1 MSLPAAD
8 SRARR
13 PRIRRRTAAALAGAL
28 CAAGVLTGAAS
39 ADTSTPVFF
48 DSRAEP
54 GAEIDLISS
63 QVTHVEN
70 NAATADDDQLL
81 LTARLDRAGQGAR
94 FSDGDIV
101 LWYLNTD
108 SDPATGGP
116 ATVPGFSAIG
126 AEYRVGLFGMTSGS
140 PDVEISRW
148 NGLTFTVVRDLTSSE
163 LVISELS
170 GIVGVQVP
178 RADLGVAR
186 GSTLSVV
193 LGATTTAGTW
203 DYAPDRPPQ
212 YTLAIP
218 PAPTAP
224 VVAASA
230 ATVAA
235 GESSLT
241 VGATV
246 DPRGL
251 PTSFRFQY
259 GTTAAYGSETTTGD
273 AGAGTTPV
281 PVTATVTGL
290 QPGTTYNFRVVA
302 TNAAGTTFGPN
313 QAATTIG
320 PVPTAQTSDATVTGA
335 RSALLTGIV
344 GTRGVA
350 GKAYFVWGAK
360 ASALT
365 SRTPPRKVTGDKVG
379 VRAVLD
385 DLTPNHRYHYRV
397 VVESPGG
404 RAEGKIM
411 SFVARRIR
419 VVADVAAV
427 RGPGTGTR
435 TSLKGL
441 DVTVR
446 TVSAR
451 SGRSVAAPRDP
462 AARAPHRLVPQRLPP
477 LPDGGPRRPGRAGE
491 TRSRPPGQL
500 LGHGVAGALGV
511 GLPHRPARG
520 RAGAGRCRA
529 AVHRRPRPPV
539 PLRERLHDPRAGRGP
554 RAGPER
560 DPRQPRRRDRDA
572 PLRARRRPHRRL
584 PAPVST
590 YERIAGLPVRIEGY
604 ALEVLRLDLAEDFQ
618 RLTTVIHLH
627 GGGEE
632 GLGEDV
638 CYDPADHLAQ
648 EAAGPWLPLAGA
660 HTIEGFSRHLEP
672 FDLFTGSEPG
682 YPGSR
687 EYRRW
692 AFESAALDLACR
704 QAGTSLA
711 DALGITPR
719 PVTFVVSTRL
729 DEPADA
735 GRVHAWLAREPSLR
749 FKLDPTDT
757 WTAGADRG
765 AARAR
770 RGADHRPE
778 GLLHGHPGR
787 RQLRPGALPA
797 PRDGPPRRPGSR
809 TPASPRRSAPSW
821 PDTRTG

>member
-1 MSLPAAD
+1 M
-8 SRARR
+8 
-13 PRIRRRTAAALAGAL
+13 RRRTAAAVAGAL
-28 CAAGVLTGAAS
+28 CAAGVLAGAAS

-48 DSRAEP
+48 DSRAET
-54 GAEIDLISS
+54 GVEIDLISS

-94 FSDGDIV
+94 FSDGDVV

-126 AEYRVGLFGMTSGS
+126 AEYRVGLFGKTSGS

-193 LGATTTAGTW
+193 LGANTATGTW

-218 PAPTAP
+218 PTPTAP

-259 GTTAAYGSETTTGD
+259 GTTTAYGSETTTGD

-302 TNAAGTTFGPN
+302 SNAAGTTFGPN
-313 QAATTIG
+313 QVANTTG

-344 GTRGVA
+344 GTRGIP

-365 SRTPPRKVTGDKVG
+365 SRTPQRRVTGDKVG

-404 RAEGKIM
+404 RAEGRIM

-451 SGRSVAAPRDP
+451 TGRSVAAPRTLRR
-462 AARAPHRLVPQRLPP
+462 ARLTVSCLSGCRLSQTVDLGGRVARVNHVPGARGSFWGTASRARSGSVSLTVRR
-477 LPDGGPRRPGRAGE
+477 GGGRALVDLAPLF
-491 TRSRPPGQL
+491 TD
-500 LGHGVAGALGV
+500 GHGHPYLFANG
-511 GLPHRPARG
+511 
-520 RAGAGRCRA
+520 
-529 AVHRRPRPPV
+529 
-539 PLRERLHDPRAGRGP
+539 
-554 RAGPER
+554 
-560 DPRQPRRRDRDA
+560 
-572 PLRARRRPHRRL
+572 
-584 PAPVST
+584 ST
-590 YERIAGLPVRIEGY
+590 ILVR
-604 ALEVLRLDLAEDFQ
+604 
-618 RLTTVIHLH
+618 
-627 GGGEE
+627 
-632 GLGEDV
+632 
-638 CYDPADHLAQ
+638 
-648 EAAGPWLPLAGA
+648 AAGPGLVPSATRVGLGPAIETRRCALAGGR
-660 HTIEGFSRHLEP
+660 TV
-672 FDLFTGSEPG
+672 
-682 YPGSR
+682 
-687 EYRRW
+687 
-692 AFESAALDLACR
+692 ACR
-704 QAGTSLA
+704 PQ
-711 DALGITPR
+711 
-719 PVTFVVSTRL
+719 
-729 DEPADA
+729 
-735 GRVHAWLAREPSLR
+735 
-749 FKLDPTDT
+749 
-757 WTAGADRG
+757 
-765 AARAR
+765 
-770 RGADHRPE
+770 
-778 GLLHGHPGR
+778 
-787 RQLRPGALPA
+787 
-797 PRDGPPRRPGSR
+797 
-809 TPASPRRSAPSW
+809 
-821 PDTRTG
+821 